1 MSSSSSGSNRPPS
14 IQDLRAAR
22 GARPSFA
29 RRFRRRLIAGG
40 VVVLLILFGFFGL
53 PPIVRAQAAKR
64 LSERLGRAVAIEKV
78 RINPLVLSASVEGF
92 SIAEADPAAGEFT
105 GWRRLYVNFDSWSL
119 FTGDIGFQEIALDG
133 FRARVARGADGSL
146 NFGDIVAKLTAPDPS
161 APPPEPKDPDA
172 KPPTLAVGKLAVT
185 DARLAFS
192 DDSRD
197 RPYSTE
203 VGPVSFGLQDFRTV
217 GDPDSPY
224 QFEAVTSAGE
234 RLAWNGSVSADPIA
248 SKGELVLANIDIARL
263 SPYYHQLVEGEL
275 RSALVDVSGRYTFEL
290 RGAAPA
296 LTLADGAVVLR
307 EVRFGAP
314 GTEADAFALK
324 RLAVTGISADSVSMK
339 SSIAKVAIE
348 GVQVKATRDAQG
360 IDLLR
365 LVTPKLPA
373 KGAAASSAVAATPPA
388 PSAASGAV
396 SSAAPPIVT
405 LGELSLADVRIEAV
419 DLTTPRRAEHRIEDL
434 RLTLRD
440 LDSSDLAKALPLA
453 LEVKLPEE
461 GRVAVEGSVAARP
474 LAAKLAIVMERV
486 PFSNASPYVEPFLN
500 IRVAGGAIRSRGEA
514 TLRDGVATF
523 AGDFGV
529 AGFRTVDGKLAED
542 FLKWSD
548 FAITGIKATS
558 SPLAFHADEIR
569 FVEPDASVRV
579 EADGSLNFAHAVAAP
594 KGGPAAPS
602 SKDAGKATAPA
613 SVSLPGAKP
622 GASAP
627 AAFPVAVTVGKFAM
641 DRAAFRFEDRSVK
654 PAARGGIADFSGTIT
669 GLSSDALGRADV
681 ELRGKV
687 DGVAPVSIVGKLN
700 PLGTPAFVDLKV
712 DFKGIDLQPGA
723 GPYIGKYAGRELS
736 RGNLNVAITAKLN
749 DRKIDT
755 DNLIVLD
762 QFFLGAK
769 TDSPDA
775 TKLPVGLALALL
787 RDTNGKIS
795 LPVPVKGSLDDP
807 QFKIGRVVVQ
817 VVVNILTK
825 AATSPFSLLG
835 AAFGGGGDELGW
847 QDFPAGL
854 ATMDAAG
861 IKKLETVAKAL
872 NARPALSLDIV
883 GAYDPVADLDA
894 LRRVQLDQQVR
905 AAAWEVRRLVDPNTP
920 PPEQI
925 EITPE
930 LRAGMLAKLYAEAF
944 PPAPGELA
952 PHFVA
957 NEGGPPI
964 ALPVAPDS
972 ETRAEASRKQAVAGQ
987 VGRLR
992 RYDTEPPRKGGPSV
1006 PKTPVPV
1013 AEPAPDAEG
1022 GPAAPVVPTIT
1033 LAEMEAK
1040 LAERIQ
1046 IPDAELQALGE
1057 SRARVV
1063 RGWLLETGKVAGER
1077 VFLGPVVAKGTRV
1090 SLNLK

>member
-1 MSSSSSGSNRPPS
+1 MSSPSSGSNQPPS

-29 RRFRRRLIAGG
+29 KRFRRWLIAGG
-40 VVVLLILFGFFGL
+40 VVIFLILFGFLGL
-53 PPIVRAQAAKR
+53 PPIVKAQAVKR
-64 LSERLGRAVAIEKV
+64 LSERLGRSVAIDKV
-78 RINPLVLSASVEGF
+78 RINPLVFSATIEGF
-92 SIAEADPAAGEFT
+92 AIAEADPAAGEFT
-105 GWRRLYVNFDSWSL
+105 GWRRLYVNLDSWPLLS
-119 FTGDIGFQEIALDG
+119 GDVGFQEIALDG

-146 NFGDIVAKLTAPDPS
+146 NFKDIVAKLTAPDPS
-161 APPPEPKDPDA
+161 APPSEPKDPDA
-172 KPPTLAVGKLAVT
+172 KPPVLAIGKLAVT
-185 DARLAFS
+185 DAQLSFS
-192 DDSRD
+192 DNSRA
-197 RPYSTE
+197 RPFSTAL
-203 VGPVSFGLQDFRTV
+203 GPVSFGLQDFRTV

-234 RLAWNGSVSADPIA
+234 RLAWKGSVSADPVA

-263 SPYYHQLVEGEL
+263 SPYYHQFVEGEL
-275 RSALVDVSGRYTFEL
+275 RSALVDISGRYTFEL
-290 RGAAPA
+290 RGAEPA

-314 GTEADAFALK
+314 GVEADAFALK
-324 RLAVTGISADSVSMK
+324 RLAVTGISADSVALK
-339 SSIAKVAIE
+339 SSIAKVAVE
-348 GVQVKATRDAQG
+348 GVQVKATRDAKG
-360 IDLLR
+360 VDLLR
-365 LVTPKLPA
+365 LATPKLPA
-373 KGAAASSAVAATPPA
+373 TTP
-388 PSAASGAV
+388 
-396 SSAAPPIVT
+396 AAPALGGAPATAQAPVVT
-405 LGELSLADVRIEAV
+405 LGELSVSDVRIEAI
-419 DLTTPRRAEHRIEDL
+419 DLTTPRRAEHRIEDI

-440 LDSSDLAKALPLA
+440 LDSSNLAKVLPLT
-453 LEVKLPEE
+453 LEVKLPEQ
-461 GRVAVEGSVAARP
+461 GRVAVDGTVSAQP
-474 LAAKLAIVMERV
+474 LAGELAIILERV

-500 IRVAGGAIRSRGEA
+500 IRLAGGAIRSQGKA

-523 AGDFGV
+523 SGDFGIG
-529 AGFRTVDGKLAED
+529 GFQTVDGKLAED

-548 FAITGIKATS
+548 FSITGIKAAS

-569 FVEPDASVRV
+569 FVEPSASVRV
-579 EADGSLNFAHAVAAP
+579 EADGTLSFANAVAAP
-594 KGGPAAPS
+594 KVGAPS
-602 SKDAGKATAPA
+602 ASGPTAKTKDGASV
-613 SVSLPGAKP
+613 SVSLPGGKP
-622 GASAP
+622 GAGATASSP
-627 AAFPVAVTVGKFAM
+627 FPVAVTIGKFAF

-654 PAARGGIADFSGTIT
+654 PAARGAITDFGGTIT

-681 ELRGKV
+681 DLRGKV

-787 RDTNGKIS
+787 RDMNGKVS

-807 QFKIGRVVVQ
+807 QFKIGRVAVQ
-817 VVVNILTK
+817 VMVNILSK

-847 QDFPAGL
+847 QDFPAGM
-854 ATMDAAG
+854 ATIDAAG
-861 IKKLETVAKAL
+861 VKKLETVAKAL
-872 NARPALSLDIV
+872 NGRPALSLDIV

-894 LRRVQLDQQVR
+894 LRLVQLDRQVR
-905 AAAWEVRRLVDPNTP
+905 AAAWESRRLVDVNTP
-920 PPEQI
+920 PPEQM
-925 EITPE
+925 EVTPA
-930 LRAGMLAKLYAEAF
+930 LRAGMMAKLYAEAF
-944 PPAPGELA
+944 PPQPGEA
-952 PHFVA
+952 PPQFVA
-957 NEGGPPI
+957 NEGGRTI
-964 ALPVAPDS
+964 ALPVAPDAVTRN
-972 ETRAEASRKQAVAGQ
+972 ETPRKQAAGGQ

-992 RYDTEPPRKGGPSV
+992 RYDTEPPVKGGSPASKAAGLAEVPSA
-1006 PKTPVPV
+1006 TS
-1013 AEPAPDAEG
+1013 APGTEG
-1022 GPAAPVVPTIT
+1022 EAAAPAVPTIT

-1040 LAERIQ
+1040 LAARIQ
-1046 IPDAELQALGE
+1046 VPDAELQALGE
-1057 SRARVV
+1057 SRARAV

-1077 VFLGPVVAKGTRV
+1077 VFLGPIAAKGTRV
-1090 SLNLK
+1090 NLNLK